1 MSNQPEGRGPEEASK
16 DLLRSQATSLK
27 ELTQRGG
34 ERRRGG
40 QSQEE
45 EKGGG
50 GADLWGQK
58 RWRVQQLEKD
68 KLDMIAANNHE
79 VSGLQAV
86 LTGLRA
92 ELERGEVER
101 QSLEY
106 QLALSHRQTDREAER
121 SATLTTHNHALRERV
136 LQLEERVSEVEGGL
150 RAREQ
155 DQHAL
160 LQEVSEAERLKK
172 KAHAQNHRLTQETQ
186 QLHSLLKEKEEAF
199 QEVKRR
205 LQEAEREREKDNE
218 ALRELTGT
226 LHLQQGREE
235 ESRRQEELW
244 ILRIRCLES
253 NIEAERAAHI
263 EAKVRVQALEGEAAV
278 ARSGQQEALSDLQL
292 LRSQFRE
299 VERAIN
305 TTHTVDML
313 EKQYQQFKSDM
324 NVALET
330 ERKATSD
337 VGDMLEEEKKRH
349 AHTHSL
355 LEQSSKKQ
363 VYLEEL
369 HVSCTMQIRK
379 TLDQHHNTGRC
390 VTATQEV
397 KDNSSAE
404 VLEHL
409 TETLNNYH
417 QNLEIATQQVQDLL
431 CASEK
436 IDEENKAL
444 RALISDQRQHNQEL
458 EMILS
463 TQKQEVMRLQQES
476 SDWSKWSQ
484 DFKGQLEQSRLALER
499 EREERKMEGER
510 VTNERKMEGERE
522 REERQIEVQ
531 KITDVY
537 HKETKKSLSFLYC
550 LYQHLLVGC
559 DPPQSIMGNF
569 TWSELCD
576 VITQRVDR
584 LTLDLSNA
592 NDKLS
597 VCVQELQKSQEC
609 VSRHEDG
616 MRRREELC
624 ISLQQRL
631 SCSQL
636 QCSSLTSDLGEVQAV
651 LEGERRAGAGLLA
664 ACALLAGVLLEC
676 RRRCVSLR
684 LQKEVLLRRRP
695 REEARDQLEEEVGR
709 LASALGGEEEE
720 EGGAERGR
728 GRGLRRWR
736 VCTCALLA
744 LNRMRVCAA
753 AARVCVR
760 LDGGPGALCVRLPP
774 RLATPTPDRDQEE
787 EDDDGVGED
796 EEPGSLCVSWLR
808 SKPLHLLL
816 CSSMSGLQELLSHTG
831 PSHQELESAAN
842 SGLSRLL
849 DGLLHQ
855 SDELFPVMDTREL
868 SLASRL
874 GRGLARLEASTQQS
888 SRGVVEK
895 LQQHFLVFS
904 QRLHS
909 AEVERRAL
917 RLEVANQK
925 QMAKAHQD
933 CGHQVPPERFNSVC
947 EELRAALNREEQLQ
961 MLLKKQHAQ
970 NHTHNQC
977 RQELRRKDQALRI
990 LVAVV
995 SMDTR
1000 SRVTRANGQPPV
1012 TDDVIKGC
1020 RSAEQENS
1028 EPDEWMSD

>member
-1 MSNQPEGRGPEEASK
+1 MSTQAEGQGPEEASEH
-16 DLLRSQATSLK
+16 LGPCQATSLK
-27 ELTQRGG
+27 ELKQRGD

-40 QSQEE
+40 HSQEE
-45 EKGGG
+45 ETVGGGGGGGG
-50 GADLWGQK
+50 GAADRSGQK

-68 KLDMIAANNHE
+68 KLDMIAAHNHE

-86 LTGLRA
+86 VMGLRA

-106 QLALSHRQTDREAER
+106 QLALSHRRTDRETDR
-121 SATLTTHNHALRERV
+121 SATVTAHNHTLRERV
-136 LQLEERVSEVEGGL
+136 LQLEQRVSEVEETL

-172 KAHAQNHRLTQETQ
+172 MAQSQNLRLTQETQ
-186 QLHSLLKEKEEAF
+186 QLHTLLKEKEEAL

-205 LQEAEREREKDNE
+205 MQEAERQRENENE
-218 ALRELTGT
+218 ALRELTGK
-226 LHLQQGREE
+226 LHLLQGREE
-235 ESRRQEELW
+235 ESRRQEEQW

-313 EKQYQQFKSDM
+313 EKQYQQFKSDL

-337 VGDMLEEEKKRH
+337 LVDRLEEEKRKH

-363 VYLEEL
+363 VYLEEVY
-369 HVSCTMQIRK
+369 VSYTTQIRK
-379 TLDQHHNTGRC
+379 TLDQHNNTGRC
-390 VTATQEV
+390 VIAKQEV
-397 KDNSSAE
+397 NDNSCAE

-417 QNLEIATQQVQDLL
+417 QNLDTATQQVQDLL

-436 IDEENKAL
+436 LDEENQAL
-444 RALISDQRQHNQEL
+444 RALISEQRQHNQEL
-458 EMILS
+458 ETILS
-463 TQKQEVMRLQQES
+463 SQKQEVIRLQQES

-510 VTNERKMEGERE
+510 VREERKMEGERVREERKMEEERVREERKMEVERE
-522 REERQIEVQ
+522 REERKIEVQ
-531 KITDVY
+531 KITDLY
-537 HKETKKSLSFLYC
+537 HKETKKSLSFLYH

-559 DPPQSIMGNF
+559 EPPQSIMGNF
-569 TWSELCD
+569 TWAELCD

-584 LTLDLSNA
+584 LTLDLRNA
-592 NDKLS
+592 NDK
-597 VCVQELQKSQEC
+597 
-609 VSRHEDG
+609 
-616 MRRREELC
+616 
-624 ISLQQRL
+624 QRL
-631 SCSQL
+631 SCCQL
-636 QCSSLTSDLGEVQAV
+636 QCSSLTSDLGEVQGV

-664 ACALLAGVLLEC
+664 ACALLAGVLLESQ
-676 RRRCVSLR
+676 RRCASLR
-684 LQKEVLLRRRP
+684 HQKGVLLLRGP
-695 REEARDQLEEEVGR
+695 RVEAREQLEEE
-709 LASALGGEEEE
+709 
-720 EGGAERGR
+720 
-728 GRGLRRWR
+728 
-736 VCTCALLA
+736 
-744 LNRMRVCAA
+744 
-753 AARVCVR
+753 
-760 LDGGPGALCVRLPP
+760 
-774 RLATPTPDRDQEE
+774 
-787 EDDDGVGED
+787 
-796 EEPGSLCVSWLR
+796 
-808 SKPLHLLL
+808 
-816 CSSMSGLQELLSHTG
+816 ELLSNTG
-831 PSHQELESAAN
+831 PSHQEMESAAN
-842 SGLSRLL
+842 RGLSHLL
-849 DGLLHQ
+849 DALLHQ
-855 SDELFPVMDTREL
+855 SDELDTREL

-874 GRGLARLEASTQQS
+874 GRGLARLQASTQRS

-904 QRLHS
+904 HRLHS

-925 QMAKAHQD
+925 QAAKGHQD
-933 CGHQVPPERFNSVC
+933 CGHQVRLSS
-947 EELRAALNREEQLQ
+947 
-961 MLLKKQHAQ
+961 
-970 NHTHNQC
+970 NQ
-977 RQELRRKDQALRI
+977 
-990 LVAVV
+990 
-995 SMDTR
+995 
-1000 SRVTRANGQPPV
+1000 
-1012 TDDVIKGC
+1012 
-1020 RSAEQENS
+1020 
-1028 EPDEWMSD
+1028 